1 MTTSR
6 HAKVAVGAIGP
17 VDLKL
22 ARNTVD
28 QSLGQRSRLGDASP
42 LALAPGFDR
51 VIQQYEIIRELG
63 HGGMGAV
70 YLARDTRLG
79 RLVAIKLLA
88 ERSEMFIE
96 RFLREARVTARC
108 GHENIVVI
116 HEAGEHQGHP
126 FMVLEYLE
134 GQNLREWMDEQGGAI
149 AVQRAIDIILPVVRA
164 LDAAHRQGIVHR
176 DLKPENIMITA
187 SGRIKV
193 LDFGIAKPI
202 LMPWL
207 NIRGFGSPT
216 GLCASSP
223 DLWER
228 TRSMS
233 PTNLLETEPGAIV
246 GTLPYAS
253 PEQLES
259 ESVDHRTDIWALGII
274 LHELVTGR
282 HPLAPFNL
290 DKLTETMDISEP
302 MPSLRDLNP
311 GLGALGS
318 IVDRCLVKRR
328 DDRTQSARELLDE
341 LEALVLTKPT
351 VTLDKDR
358 NPFAG
363 LSAFQERDAD
373 WFFGRSR
380 DIAEIVARLR
390 RQPLLTLV
398 GPSGAGKSSLI
409 RAGVIPAL
417 KRSGEGWDAVVLRPG
432 RSPLALLADILERVL
447 AQTTAHDEPMETAAP
462 ETLGDITRSALIRRL
477 REEPGYLA
485 AELRT
490 RANSKCRRILLFID
504 QFEELYTLTDDVAE
518 RAQVIACLEAVADDA
533 ASPLRVVLS
542 VRSDFLDRMVEDRS
556 FSNDVSRNLML
567 LAPVQREGLLEAITR
582 PVEAAGHTFESPE
595 LVERMLDV
603 LASRRGMLPLLQFT
617 ASQLWE
623 ARDRERRLL
632 TEESYTA
639 MGGVSGALA
648 KHADTVLD
656 AMSSRERSLART
668 ILQRLVTP
676 ERTRAVV
683 GLDEL
688 QTSLPDGPDGD
699 SVERVVRHLA
709 DMRLV
714 VLESGD
720 PREGRTVELVHES
733 LITSWP
739 ALARWLDEDADDAV
753 YLARLRSAAREWE
766 AGGRSDGLL
775 WRSEP
780 ALEAKRWIDR
790 YRGELPVRERAYI
803 NAVIALVN
811 HTARTKQLAVV
822 GTIALLTILLAAAS
836 VALLRIRGAEREAS
850 QRATKEKELSTQLLQ
865 SLTSERK
872 QKEAA
877 EKAQKEAEAATDRA
891 AAEARRAQAAARDAR
906 EARDEARL
914 SATEAKQAE
923 GRAQEAKS
931 RAERAKETAEKAEAK
946 AQQSAEE
953 ERESRLRLERL
964 RERAVGTL
972 QEELQ

>member
-1 MTTSR
+1 MTTSLR
-6 HAKVAVGAIGP
+6 SELAAIAVGTGETQL
-17 VDLKL
+17 V
-22 ARNTVD
+22 RNTID
-28 QSLGQRSRLGDASP
+28 QSLIQGSQSADAP
-42 LALAPGFDR
+42 PIAPGFHR

-88 ERSEMFIE
+88 QHSEMFIE

-134 GQNLREWMDEQGGAI
+134 GQNLRDWMEEHGGSIPA
-149 AVQRAIDIILPVVRA
+149 QRAIDLILPVVRA

-176 DLKPENIMITA
+176 DLKPENIMVTA
-187 SGRIKV
+187 SGGVKV

-202 LMPWL
+202 L
-207 NIRGFGSPT
+207 T
-216 GLCASSP
+216 P

-228 TRSMS
+228 TQSMS
-233 PTNLLETEPGAIV
+233 HTNLLETEPGAIV

-274 LHELVTGR
+274 LYELVTGR

-290 DKLTETMDISEP
+290 NKVIQTVDISEP
-302 MPSLRDLNP
+302 MPSLRDHNP

-318 IVDRCLVKRR
+318 IVDRCLIKRR
-328 DDRTQSARELLDE
+328 DDRTPSARALLDE
-341 LEALVLTKPT
+341 LEALAPTKPT
-351 VTLDKDR
+351 VTLGSDR

-363 LSAFQERDAD
+363 LSAFQESDAE

-417 KRSGEGWDAVVLRPG
+417 KRSGEGWDALVLRPG

-447 AQTTAHDEPMETAAP
+447 TQTTSQAEHMGTAAP
-462 ETLGDITRSALIRRL
+462 EMLGDVTRSVLIQRL

-485 AELRT
+485 AELRA
-490 RANSKCRRILLFID
+490 RAHSKCRRMLLFVD
-504 QFEELYTLTDDVAE
+504 QFEELYTLTDDAAE
-518 RAQVIACLEAVADDA
+518 RAQMIACLEAVADDA
-533 ASPLRVVLS
+533 ASPLRVILS
-542 VRSDFLDRMVEDRS
+542 VRSDFLDRMAEDRS
-556 FSNDVSRNLML
+556 FSTDVSRYLML
-567 LAPVQREGLLEAITR
+567 LAPVQREGLREAITR
-582 PVEAAGHTFESPE
+582 PVEGAGHAFESPE
-595 LVERMLDV
+595 LVESMLDV

-617 ASQLWE
+617 ASRLWE

-632 TEESYTA
+632 TEESYRA
-639 MGGVSGALA
+639 IGGVSGALA
-648 KHADTVLD
+648 KHADTVID

-668 ILQRLVTP
+668 VLQQLVTP

-683 GLDEL
+683 GVDEL
-688 QTSLPDGPDGD
+688 QASLPGGHDGD
-699 SVERVVRHLA
+699 SVVRVVRHLA

-720 PREGRTVELVHES
+720 PQEGRTVELVHES

-739 ALARWLDEDADDAV
+739 TLARWLDEDADDAA

-780 ALEAKRWIDR
+780 ALEAKRWRDR
-790 YRGELPVRERAYI
+790 YRGELPGRERAYI
-803 NAVIALVN
+803 DAVMALVN
-811 HTARTKQLAVV
+811 RTARTKQLAVV

-836 VALLRIRGAEREAS
+836 VALIRIRGAEREAS

-865 SLTSERK
+865 SLASERK
-872 QKEAA
+872 QKDAA

-891 AAEARRAQAAARDAR
+891 AAEARRAQAAANDAR
-906 EARDEARL
+906 LARDEAQL

-923 GRAQEAKS
+923 GRAQDAKS
-931 RAERAKETAEKAEAK
+931 RAELAKETAETAEAK
-946 AQQSAEE
+946 ATQSAED